1 MNHCVYEDPYKY
13 LFCCREIRQTQDEC
27 ELQPAPVKWEREDK
41 IKWAQQQANFQAD
54 KLQLN
59 LQDNDQQVLE
69 CRGRI
74 MGEYPI
80 YLPDNHPFTAKLV
93 FNAHLST
100 LHGGVGL
107 TMAKVREKYWV
118 PRL

>member
-1 MNHCVYEDPYKY
+1 MAGPISTE
-13 LFCCREIRQTQDEC
+13 EIQHQ
-27 ELQPAPVKWEREDK
+27 ELWW
-41 IKWAQQQANFQAD
+41 IKQAQQWAQQQPNYQAD

-59 LQDNDQQVLE
+59 LQCNNQQVLE

-74 MGEYPI
+74 TGKYPI
-80 YLPDNHPFTAKLV
+80 YLPDDQPFTTKLV

-100 LHGGVGL
+100 LHRGVGL

-118 PRL
+118 P